1 MSGAFEERY
10 PNVAGWVRDGWIEI
24 GRDDYS
30 RSFIRVLDIGG
41 MIWEGKQEY
50 ETIDEAL
57 AEAEAAIMAWLEENG

>member
-1 MSGAFEERY
+1 MSGSFEERY
-10 PNVAGWVRDGWIEI
+10 PNVTGWVRDGWIEI

-50 ETIDEAL
+50 ETINEAL
-57 AEAEAAIMAWLEENG
+57 AEAEAAITAWLEENG